1 MTQPTSSESS
11 ESSRTKYSKHRT
23 KYSEHRTIT
32 TKLMKSS
39 SFQMTS
45 KVVRISLTDS
55 NATDSD
61 SSSDENEGLCRS
73 LPSSHPIRVKKHIN
87 EIKIEDGSR
96 NLTSENGTSNEDG
109 TTRTTIQEASSKS
122 NGRKYRGV
130 RQRPWGSWVAE
141 IRDRSRRTRIWLGT
155 FDTAEEAAHEYDRA
169 SIRINGPNAITNFT
183 KPSETNEPTETN
195 NEDTNNVPPDTNN
208 VPLETND
215 AETNNVLPPQ

>member
-1 MTQPTSSESS
+1 MTQPTTSESS
-11 ESSRTKYSKHRT
+11 ESSRTKYSEHRT

-32 TKLMKSS
+32 TKVVKSS

-73 LPSSHPIRVKKHIN
+73 LPSSYPIRVKKHIN

-96 NLTSENGTSNEDG
+96 NLTSENGTSNEDS
-109 TTRTTIQEASSKS
+109 TTRITIQEASSKS
-122 NGRKYRGV
+122 NCRKYRGV

-169 SIRINGPNAITNFT
+169 SIRINGPSAITNFT
-183 KPSETNEPTETN
+183 KPPEMNKPPETN
-195 NEDTNNVPPDTNN
+195 NVHQETNKPPETNNAETNNVPP
-208 VPLETND
+208 
-215 AETNNVLPPQ
+215 PQ

>member
-11 ESSRTKYSKHRT
+11 ESSRTKYS
-23 KYSEHRTIT
+23 EHRTIT
-32 TKLMKSS
+32 TKVVKSS

-96 NLTSENGTSNEDG
+96 HLTSENGISNEDS
-109 TTRTTIQEASSKS
+109 TTRPTIQEASSKS

-169 SIRINGPNAITNFT
+169 SIRINGPNAMTNFT
-183 KPSETNEPTETN
+183 KPLE
-195 NEDTNNVPPDTNN
+195 TNNVPPEKNNAETNYVPPETNNVETNNVPPEKNNAETNN
-208 VPLETND
+208 VPL
-215 AETNNVLPPQ
+215 PQ